1 MDEGGLQ
8 IGTVIG
14 GYELD
19 RRIGKGGMA
28 EVWVARKARSRAGKF
43 VALKVILPHLA
54 GQERYGRMFRHEAD
68 LSSMLNH
75 SNIVQVFDE
84 GEDNGISYL
93 VMEYVDG
100 INLVRLREAI
110 KLIDD

>member
-43 VALKVILPHLA
+43 VAL
-54 GQERYGRMFRHEAD
+54 
-68 LSSMLNH
+68 
-75 SNIVQVFDE
+75 
-84 GEDNGISYL
+84 
-93 VMEYVDG
+93 
-100 INLVRLREAI
+100 
-110 KLIDD
+110 